1 MRGSASADASEREEW
16 FRASDA
22 ATDLYLAAMRRA
34 GALRLA
40 LAGLLARKAERG
52 AA

>member
-34 GALRLA
+34 GALRRA
-40 LAGLLARKAERG
+40 FAAMKGRQAERG